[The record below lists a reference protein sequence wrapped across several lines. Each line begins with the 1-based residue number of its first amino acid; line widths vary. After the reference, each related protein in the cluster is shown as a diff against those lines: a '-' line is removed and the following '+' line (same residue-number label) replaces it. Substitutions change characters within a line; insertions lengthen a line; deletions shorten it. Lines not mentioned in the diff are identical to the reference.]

1 MMQIKQPPFGRLF
14 RLAHFTCGNRIDPEG
29 EARYGGSITA
39 LPGTSA
45 APKTAKALGTFK
57 SKGAAKGMSSLKIAI
72 IGAGM
77 GGMAAAGTLRQAG
90 LEVEVFE
97 QAHQFGRIGAGIQM
111 LPNSMKVL
119 RGIGVEDRLRQRAF
133 APYSHLNRVGDTGEV
148 KRELPMP
155 EDLYG
160 APFLCMHRADLHEAL
175 TSIIPPEIV
184 YLNKKLVRLEQN
196 GGPVTM
202 FFADGTTAKADAVIG
217 ADGVHS
223 VVRDIIVGPDKPIHR
238 GRIAYRAVF
247 DSSRL
252 PQEISRSR
260 VKWWGED
267 RHIVIYYTTKDTS
280 QLYFVTSV
288 PEPAD
293 WMTKES
299 WSAKGDVHEL
309 RQAYAGFHAEV
320 RMVLDACPDCHKW
333 AILERDPLP
342 SWSQGRVVLIG
353 DACHPMTPYMAQ
365 GAATSIEDAA
375 VLARCLKDVDADGIE
390 VAFRRF
396 EAHRKPRT
404 SKIQEISS
412 ANTWMSGGN
421 DDPSWLYGYDAWN
434 VSLDQP
440 APTPGSTSKSTA
452 A

>member
-1 MMQIKQPPFGRLF
+1 MASP
-14 RLAHFTCGNRIDPEG
+14 
-29 EARYGGSITA
+29 
-39 LPGTSA
+39 
-45 APKTAKALGTFK
+45 
-57 SKGAAKGMSSLKIAI
+57 KIAI

-90 LEVEVFE
+90 LEVAVFE

-119 RGIGVEDRLRQRAF
+119 RGIGVEDKLRLRAF
-133 APYSHLNRVGDTGEV
+133 APYSHLNRVGDTGEF

-175 TSIIPPEIV
+175 TSIVPPEIIH
-184 YLNKKLVRLEQN
+184 LNKKLVRLEQN
-196 GGPVTM
+196 GGPVTL

-223 VVRDIIVGPDKPIHR
+223 VVRDIIIGPDKPIHR

-247 DSSRL
+247 DSDRL
-252 PQEISRSR
+252 PTEISRSR

-267 RHIVIYYTTKDTS
+267 RHIVIYYTTKDRS

-299 WSAKGDVHEL
+299 WSAKGDVYEL
-309 RQAYAGFHAEV
+309 RKAYAGFHAEV

-342 SWSQGRVVLIG
+342 TWSQGRVVLIG

-375 VLARCLKDVDADGIE
+375 VLARCLTGVDADGIE
-390 VAFRRF
+390 TAFKRF

-421 DDPSWLYGYDAWN
+421 DDPSWLYGYDAWT
-434 VSLDQP
+434 VSLDAP
-440 APTPGSTSKSTA
+440 APTPGSSSKSA
-452 A
+452 AA